1 MSPQL
6 PASPSLERLRKQ
18 AKSLLKAHR
27 RRDPSAC
34 DVLRQLRQFADR
46 SDDDILDA
54 PLKLDDV
61 QFALAMDYGFKNWAE
76 LKEGVRLQRSGV
88 AGTKMLH
95 VHCGDSSAGTLRRS
109 DVPGDIIVW
118 CDPLMEGP
126 APAGL
131 SEEEW
136 RRARA
141 AYHVS
146 AGYAKDIEANL
157 YWQQR
162 QNEALEAFPSCD
174 EVVLWFDA
182 CLFDQVI
189 LIRHLDWFSRRDTGT
204 TGLSLICIGEFAG
217 FEKFRGLGQ
226 LDPGQL
232 GSLLKT
238 RHEVTQEELDLGVK
252 AWAAYRSAD
261 PTAIEELLATDT
273 SALPHLKQALT
284 HHLQLFPSTK
294 NGLNIVEESILR
306 HSARLGLQRAAKLIG
321 EVLSRTDLPFLS
333 DAQVS
338 GCAKGMAAANVR
350 LLDIGHLFDVLSS
363 EGRKQIFVITEA
375 GRDVLDGRADAIELN
390 GIDRWLGGV
399 HLRGLEAQ
407 WRWDTRQG
415 RLVQRRTDSFTTEAP
430 VKPVPYVVSED
441 MCDPAGLEALDI
453 AVTEVLGELPEVTV
467 GKTYLVRGTYR
478 LKEPTVSALVLSC
491 QGRSQ
496 GRRVSLRIGTAPF
509 TLTANVL
516 EVLDGGTKI
525 LDILMVGEDG
535 STIGVRCRIV
545 LDGR

>member
-1 MSPQL
+1 MSRSLSSQ
-6 PASPSLERLRKQ
+6 ASLEQLKNQ
-18 AKSLLKAHR
+18 AKDLLKTHKSGDAK
-27 RRDPSAC
+27 AC
-34 DVLRQLRQFADR
+34 EMLRLLPRFAKL
-46 SDDDILDA
+46 SDQEIFAAKVGLQEA
-54 PLKLDDV
+54 
-61 QFALAMDYGFKNWAE
+61 QHALAKDYGFKKWAE
-76 LKEGVRLQRSGV
+76 LKEGVRVQRSGV
-88 AGTKMLH
+88 ADTRMLH

-126 APAGL
+126 TPAGL

-136 RRARA
+136 QRARA

-146 AGYAKDIEANL
+146 VGYAKDAEGNL
-157 YWQQR
+157 HWQQR
-162 QNEALEAFPSCD
+162 QDEALQAFASYD

-182 CLFDQVI
+182 CLFDQII
-189 LIRHLDWFSRRDTGT
+189 LVRHLDWFNRRDMGT
-204 TGLSLICIGEFAG
+204 TELSLICLGEFPG

-273 SALPHLKQALT
+273 SALPYLKQALT

-306 HSARLGLQRAAKLIG
+306 HSARLGLKKVAKLIG

-338 GCAKGMAAANVR
+338 GCAKGMAAANVP
-350 LLDIGHLFDVLSS
+350 LLDIGHLSDLLSS
-363 EGRKQIFVITEA
+363 EGRKQIFVITQA

-390 GIDRWLGGV
+390 GIDRWLGGA

-407 WRWDTRQG
+407 WRWDEARGGLMRRRQG
-415 RLVQRRTDSFTTEAP
+415 LHPA
-430 VKPVPYVVSED
+430 KP
-441 MCDPAGLEALDI
+441 LDNPP
-453 AVTEVLGELPEVTV
+453 GV
-467 GKTYLVRGTYR
+467 GY
-478 LKEPTVSALVLSC
+478 A
-491 QGRSQ
+491 
-496 GRRVSLRIGTAPF
+496 
-509 TLTANVL
+509 
-516 EVLDGGTKI
+516 
-525 LDILMVGEDG
+525 
-535 STIGVRCRIV
+535 
-545 LDGR
+545 